1 MKSFREFPT
10 EAGICDIIMSRL
22 LWGVVLLSEKLDRS
36 DMMKSMQS
44 EARKAVK
51 TVARKARVGRS
62 AYVMDPECLA
72 LLEDFRLVDDDFMS
86 KCLENAPECIELMLR
101 IIIGKKDLKVVKS
114 QTEYP
119 IKSLQGRGVRFDV
132 FAKDSEGREYDIEI
146 QRSDCG
152 AEPRRARYN
161 SALMDANAL
170 KSGEDFGALRD
181 TYVIFITEND
191 VMGGGKEIYEIDR
204 TIRQMRGKKF
214 GDGSHIVYVNGATR
228 SETEVGKLV
237 HDLLCRDAAKMHFDV
252 LKKRVSQFK
261 NSEEGRRTMC
271 KAVEELVKRGEA
283 RGEAR
288 GEVRGEAR
296 GKAEGK
302 RETMFATAKR
312 MIESGM
318 LAVKDIAKFSGLS
331 LAQVKKLQAEMA

>member
-1 MKSFREFPT
+1 MAKY
-10 EAGICDIIMSRL
+10 
-22 LWGVVLLSEKLDRS
+22 LDP
-36 DMMKSMQS
+36 
-44 EARKAVK
+44 KADV
-51 TVARKARVGRS
+51 T
-62 AYVMDPECLA
+62 
-72 LLEDFRLVDDDFMS
+72 F
-86 KCLENAPECIELMLR
+86 
-101 IIIGKKDLKVVKS
+101 KKDLKVVTS

-132 FAKDSEGREYDIEI
+132 FARDSEGREYDIEI
-146 QRSDCG
+146 QRSDKG
-152 AEPRRARYN
+152 AEPKRARYN

-170 KSGEDFGALRD
+170 ESGEDFGKLRD
-181 TYVIFITEND
+181 TYVIIITEND

-288 GEVRGEAR
+288 GKAR
-296 GKAEGK
+296 GK
-302 RETMFATAKR
+302 RETMLATAKR
-312 MIESGM
+312 MIKSGM
-318 LAVKDIAKFSGLS
+318 LAMKDIAKFSGLS